1 MSTTMCGNQESMAG
15 PKYSNVTP
23 EEIFRYI
30 IDHRNEDF
38 PMDQTLTQFYQ
49 KVEDYSKLLKEQ
61 GVE

>member
-1 MSTTMCGNQESMAG
+1 MAG